1 MKLSIISFTENGI
14 LLSEKIAKLPHEAE
28 CAIYTKCGAYCK
40 EGRTVEFV
48 TESIGEWAKEQF
60 EEMKQMKAN
69 GDSDDKIRKQLRT
82 RDRGLLILCPLDT
95 EEIAG

>member
-48 TESIGEWAKEQF
+48 TESIYVSETVVYGIRASLYTQRLAYRTD
-60 EEMKQMKAN
+60 KQALW
-69 GDSDDKIRKQLRT
+69 R
-82 RDRGLLILCPLDT
+82 
-95 EEIAG
+95 

>member
-60 EEMKQMKAN
+60 AN
-69 GDSDDKIRKQLRT
+69 D
-82 RDRGLLILCPLDT
+82 P
-95 EEIAG
+95 EY